1 MFSFLFASDAFLSAN
16 LSLQQCNSNNGTY
29 LFMLFFFYIFLSF
42 FSHLLFFPLP
52 VFFLFSL
59 FFSVF
64 WHSFEKIGQSIIS
77 SARLFF
83 FSFPFF
89 FSFWHSSEKHRARP
103 NFYLKD
109 SNYLYHEFLK
119 RFIKFR
125 GYRKKLVVWK
135 ELIEKEEQ
143 TQSGIFSK
151 LPIKALKSLKKLGSG
166 VFIDNFPHG
175 FCFKRVFFLKRVSD
189 PFINKSFLSSFS
201 WIYIFNSST

>member
-83 FSFPFF
+83 FSFLF
-89 FSFWHSSEKHRARP
+89 FSVFGTHLKNTGQGLISIWKTVTIYTTSFWKGSLNSG
-103 NFYLKD
+103 D
-109 SNYLYHEFLK
+109 
-119 RFIKFR
+119 
-125 GYRKKLVVWK
+125 
-135 ELIEKEEQ
+135 IER
-143 TQSGIFSK
+143 
-151 LPIKALKSLKKLGSG
+151 
-166 VFIDNFPHG
+166 N
-175 FCFKRVFFLKRVSD
+175 
-189 PFINKSFLSSFS
+189 
-201 WIYIFNSST
+201 